1 MKKKY
6 FINANIIDPH
16 NSLNEMGGL
25 IIDENGKIEAIGKKV
40 NTNNIPTRE
49 KIINLNGKYIF
60 PGLVDM
66 RVFVGEPG
74 YEYKENFRTLSEAA
88 LSGGV
93 TSVVTMPNTNPVI
106 DNVSIVDFLRL
117 RGKDKSKINI
127 FPTAALTIGTV
138 GENMTEFGLLQSKGI
153 IGFTDGVKTIQNPRI
168 MNRIMNSASDL
179 KSLIIQ
185 HAEDA
190 ELSKDGMINDG
201 IIATKLGLQGI
212 PISAELLIIE
222 RDLTLLEYN
231 NCRYHI
237 SQISSANSVD
247 IIRERKSKI
256 DFSCGVSINNLSLNE
271 NDIGDFKT
279 FLKLSPPLRT
289 ETDRNALVQ
298 GLNDETIEILVNQ
311 SLLQAEM
318 GCDVLAPSDMMDGRI
333 GKIRKALDK
342 NKYQSVQILSY
353 AAKYASSF
361 YGPFRDAV
369 GSKGALKGDKKT
381 YQMDYRNSDESLRE
395 VALDIKEGADM
406 VMVKPGMP
414 YLDIIR
420 SIKDKFKLPV
430 LAYQVSGEY
439 SLIEN
444 AIRKKMI
451 NKDAVYE
458 SLVAFKRA
466 GANAI
471 VSYYADRLDKII

>member
-16 NSLNEMGGL
+16 NSLNEIGG
-25 IIDENGKIEAIGKKV
+25 IIIGENGKIEAVGKKV
-40 NTNNIPTRE
+40 NTNNIPSRE
-49 KIINLNGKYIF
+49 KIIDLKGKYIF
-60 PGLVDM
+60 PGIVDM

-74 YEYKENFRTLSEAA
+74 YEYKENFRTLSKAA

-106 DNVSIVDFLRL
+106 DNVSIVDFLKR
-117 RGKDKSKINI
+117 RGRDKSKINI
-127 FPTAALTIGTV
+127 YPTAALTV
-138 GENMTEFGLLQSKGI
+138 KAEGENMTEFGLLQSKGI

-237 SQISSANSVD
+237 AQISSANSVD
-247 IIRERKSKI
+247 IIRERKNKVN
-256 DFSCGVSINNLSLNE
+256 FSCGVSINNLSLNE

-298 GLNDETIEILVNQ
+298 GLNDKTIDVIVSDHKPEDEENKRLTFAQAETGASGIETLLPLSLELYHNGSVELETIIKALTSKPAEILKINKGNL
-311 SLLQAEM
+311 S
-318 GCDVLAPSDMMDGRI
+318 I
-333 GKIRKALDK
+333 GNDADFCIVDINKPWVVRKDK
-342 NKYQSVQILSY
+342 LI
-353 AAKYASSF
+353 
-361 YGPFRDAV
+361 
-369 GSKGALKGDKKT
+369 SKSKNTPIEDKKLQGKVLNT
-381 YQMDYRNSDESLRE
+381 FVNGEEL
-395 VALDIKEGADM
+395 
-406 VMVKPGMP
+406 
-414 YLDIIR
+414 
-420 SIKDKFKLPV
+420 FK
-430 LAYQVSGEY
+430 SE
-439 SLIEN
+439 
-444 AIRKKMI
+444 
-451 NKDAVYE
+451 
-458 SLVAFKRA
+458 
-466 GANAI
+466 
-471 VSYYADRLDKII
+471 

>member
-1 MKKKY
+1 MKKQY

-16 NSLNEMGGL
+16 NSLNEIGG
-25 IIDENGKIEAIGKKV
+25 IIIGENGKIEAVGKKV
-40 NTNNIPTRE
+40 NTNNIPSRE
-49 KIINLNGKYIF
+49 KIIDLKGKYIF
-60 PGLVDM
+60 PGIVDM

-106 DNVSIVDFLRL
+106 DNVSIVDFLKR
-117 RGKDKSKINI
+117 RGRDKSKINI
-127 FPTAALTIGTV
+127 YPTAALTV
-138 GENMTEFGLLQSKGI
+138 KAEGENMTEFGLLQSKGI

-237 SQISSANSVD
+237 AQISSANSVD
-247 IIRERKSKI
+247 IIRERKNKVN
-256 DFSCGVSINNLSLNE
+256 FSCGVSINNLSLNE

-298 GLNDETIEILVNQ
+298 GLNDKTIDVIVSDHKPEDEENKRLTFAQAETGASGIETLLPLSLELYHNGSVDLETIIEALTSKPAEILKINKGNL
-311 SLLQAEM
+311 S
-318 GCDVLAPSDMMDGRI
+318 I
-333 GKIRKALDK
+333 GNDADFCIVDINKPWVVRKDK
-342 NKYQSVQILSY
+342 LI
-353 AAKYASSF
+353 
-361 YGPFRDAV
+361 
-369 GSKGALKGDKKT
+369 SKSKNTPIEDKKLQGKVLNT
-381 YQMDYRNSDESLRE
+381 FVNGEEL
-395 VALDIKEGADM
+395 
-406 VMVKPGMP
+406 
-414 YLDIIR
+414 
-420 SIKDKFKLPV
+420 FK
-430 LAYQVSGEY
+430 SE
-439 SLIEN
+439 
-444 AIRKKMI
+444 
-451 NKDAVYE
+451 
-458 SLVAFKRA
+458 
-466 GANAI
+466 
-471 VSYYADRLDKII
+471 

>member
-16 NSLNEMGGL
+16 NSLNEIGGM
-25 IIDENGKIEAIGKKV
+25 IIGENGIIEAVGKKV
-40 NTNNIPTRE
+40 NTNNIPSRE
-49 KIINLNGKYIF
+49 KVIDLNGKYIF
-60 PGLVDM
+60 PGIVDM

-106 DNVSIVDFLRL
+106 DNVSIVDFLKR
-117 RGKDKSKINI
+117 RGRDKSKINI
-127 FPTAALTIGTV
+127 YPTAALTV
-138 GENMTEFGLLQSKGI
+138 KAEGENMTEFGLLQSKGI

-168 MNRIMNSASDL
+168 MNRIMNSAADL

-231 NCRYHI
+231 SCRYHI

-247 IIRERKSKI
+247 IIRERKNKVN
-256 DFSCGVSINNLSLNE
+256 FSCGVSINNLSLNE

-289 ETDRNALVQ
+289 ETDRNALIQ
-298 GLNDETIEILVNQ
+298 GLNDETIDVIVSDHKPEDEENKRLTFAQAETGASGIETLLPLSLELYHNGSVELETIIKALTSKPAEIL
-311 SLLQAEM
+311 
-318 GCDVLAPSDMMDGRI
+318 
-333 GKIRKALDK
+333 KINKGNLSPGNNADFCIVDINKPWVVRKEKLISKSK
-342 NKYQSVQILSY
+342 NTPIE
-353 AAKYASSF
+353 
-361 YGPFRDAV
+361 
-369 GSKGALKGDKKT
+369 DKKIQGKVIST
-381 YQMDYRNSDESLRE
+381 FVNGEEL
-395 VALDIKEGADM
+395 
-406 VMVKPGMP
+406 
-414 YLDIIR
+414 
-420 SIKDKFKLPV
+420 FK
-430 LAYQVSGEY
+430 SE
-439 SLIEN
+439 
-444 AIRKKMI
+444 
-451 NKDAVYE
+451 
-458 SLVAFKRA
+458 
-466 GANAI
+466 
-471 VSYYADRLDKII
+471 